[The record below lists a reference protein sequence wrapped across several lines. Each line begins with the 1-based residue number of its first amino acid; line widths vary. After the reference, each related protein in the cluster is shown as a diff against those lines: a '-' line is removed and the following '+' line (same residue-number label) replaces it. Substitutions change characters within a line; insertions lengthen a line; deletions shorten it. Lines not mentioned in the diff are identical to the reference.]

1 MLNSFIGLSNR
12 SKRYTTAG
20 QKMWRNKRPCNR
32 VRTDFW
38 IQNSRLSTIL
48 QTFSRS
54 RKLLGKFQDFFKSSR
69 LCTNPDV
76 KGCPPGDMNRHCS
89 VEIECNLGYW
99 FLHWL
104 KPVLICMLVV
114 MDLPIKRKWEKR
126 METNKHE
133 GIGLNTIKR
142 REWKEIERIGMEW
155 LEVE

>member
-1 MLNSFIGLSNR
+1 MLNSYQTEANVTQQQERRCDEIKDHVTEFVQIFG
-12 SKRYTTAG
+12 SKI
-20 QKMWRNKRPCNR
+20 Q
-32 VRTDFW
+32 DF
-38 IQNSRLSTIL
+38 LPFFK
-48 QTFSRS
+48 TFSRS

>member
-1 MLNSFIGLSNR
+1 MLNSYQTEANVTQQQERRCDEIKDHVTEFVQIFG
-12 SKRYTTAG
+12 SKI
-20 QKMWRNKRPCNR
+20 Q
-32 VRTDFW
+32 DF
-38 IQNSRLSTIL
+38 LPFFK
-48 QTFSRS
+48 TFSRS

-133 GIGLNTIKR
+133 RTGLNTIKR